1 MRKCA
6 ELGMD
11 PYRAGVLF
19 VCKEAQASAI
29 RANRR
34 NKVVNNPGFG
44 LGASAGDVVAA
55 SNADF
60 ASDLAAKQ
68 QPVAQADEDWPLPE
82 DTKPDVPPFYEGEGW
97 GDAAGTAFD
106 ERTAPTFQG
115 VPAWNADGE
124 ISRTRDV
131 REILVN
137 GITGVYGGVNNDV
150 GIPHINPDFEYDAEP
165 SVDTSVGR
173 IQRVRRPAKPVV
185 WGPPV
190 PGTQEYIEYLRR
202 TGQTAK
208 LQALQNGAP

>member
-19 VCKEAQASAI
+19 MCKEAQASVI

-44 LGASAGDVVAA
+44 LGASAGDVVTA

-60 ASDLAAKQ
+60 ASDLEARQ
-68 QPVAQADEDWPLPE
+68 QPVVQTDDDWPLPE
-82 DTKPDVPPFYEGEGW
+82 ETKPDVSPFYEGEGW
-97 GDAAGTAFD
+97 SDAAGTAFD
-106 ERTAPTFQG
+106 ERTAPTFRG
-115 VPAWNADGE
+115 VPVWNSSGE
-124 ISRTRDV
+124 IAHDRNG
-131 REILVN
+131 REITSN
-137 GITGVYGGVNNDV
+137 GITGVYGGVNNDG

-165 SVDTSVGR
+165 SVATSVGR
-173 IQRVRRPAKPVV
+173 FPRVRRPARPVA

-190 PGTQEYIEYLRR
+190 PGTPEYIEYLRR
-202 TGQTAK
+202 TGQIAK